1 MDISFFTNSF
11 YGSYNDLY
19 GGNFL
24 SGKLP
29 GITSFIPESG
39 DILDHMPIMSFDIV
53 DSLPKLK
60 DFSGPSQFDM
70 FDDLDWSDLLKKLF
84 ASLWR
89 MAGFTQMFFNNAG
102 FSDEFDIGGNALF
115 SGNNAPPE
123 KFTPPIT
130 HETTY
135 TAGSGD
141 KLPPPGSAF
150 TGPANGKYDKVI
162 EKYAAQYGVDPSV
175 IKSIMAK
182 ESQGNPTLI
191 SPAGAVGLMQVKP
204 ETASGLLGR
213 RVTAEELINN
223 PELNIQVGTMYFA
236 QLLRDKGNLDDALG
250 AYNQGP
256 NANWRAIPESIDY
269 VGSIT
274 TSLKEKKLPTWG

>member
-1 MDISFFTNSF
+1 MDISLFTNSF

-53 DSLPKLK
+53 DSLPKLNN
-60 DFSGPSQFDM
+60 FSGPSQFDM

-84 ASLWR
+84 ASLWQI
-89 MAGFTQMFFNNAG
+89 AGFMQMFFNNAG
-102 FSDEFDIGGNALF
+102 FSDEFDIGGSVLL
-115 SGNNAPPE
+115 SGNNAPP
-123 KFTPPIT
+123 KYMPPISK
-130 HETTY
+130 ETVY
-135 TAGSGD
+135 TVGSGEN
-141 KLPPPGSAF
+141 LPPPSKAF
-150 TGPANGKYDKVI
+150 TGPANGKYDVLI

-175 IKSIMAK
+175 IKAIIAK
-182 ESQGNPTLI
+182 ESQGDPSLV
-191 SPAGAVGLMQVKP
+191 SPAGAVGLMQIKP
-204 ETASGLLGR
+204 DTASGLLGR
-213 RVTAEELINN
+213 RVTAEELFD
-223 PELNIQVGTMYFA
+223 PEFNIRVGTMYFG
-236 QLLRDKGNLDDALG
+236 QLLHDKGNVNDALG